1 MNYAG
6 YLFVHFIGEQKDGEQ
21 VYLSISRDGLHWN
34 DLNQG
39 KPVLYSTI
47 GEKGI
52 RDPFLIRS
60 PWKEGPRYFLIAT
73 DLRIEAGK
81 GWDVAQYKGSRDI
94 IVWESDDL
102 KTWNGPTAHTVG
114 VEGAGCVWAPECI
127 YDEEKDAIMVFWASM
142 TADENGENPK
152 QKIYAA
158 YTKDFKTFTE
168 SKLYIERGNHVIDT
182 TIIKNAEG
190 YYRYSKDETTKNIRV
205 DFSPSLTGGEFVQ
218 VYSPVLDDIFGVEGP
233 EIFKFNDREEWCL
246 IVDQYAIHGGY
257 LPLITKNLASGEFRV
272 LDASEFDMGS
282 TVKRHGGI
290 INITES
296 EYDMLSELL

>member
-94 IVWESDDL
+94 MVWESDDL

-205 DFSPSLTGGEFVQ
+205 DFSPSLTGGEFVH
-218 VYSPVLDDIFGVEGP
+218 VNSPVLDDIFGVEGP